1 MLQRAAFDTI
11 VALVAI
17 TFSITQFFLLPEYLD
32 LMKKH
37 RLVFSLTSSL
47 VIYSPLKS

>member
-32 LMKKH
+32 LTKK
-37 RLVFSLTSSL
+37 T
-47 VIYSPLKS
+47 